1 MIWIFRKKIIKFLG
15 QEHLVLGSIL
25 ELLMDAFLVMESNFS
40 LFGKN
45 LREINKTIIQNYWL
59 FLNFVHS
66 MDKKWKEK
74 CLNLNNALNFY
85 TPRQKLVLEF

>member
-1 MIWIFRKKIIKFLG
+1 VIWIFRKKIIKFLG

-45 LREINKTIIQNYWL
+45 VREINKTIIQNY
-59 FLNFVHS
+59 
-66 MDKKWKEK
+66 
-74 CLNLNNALNFY
+74 
-85 TPRQKLVLEF
+85 